1 MLLYYAFYVHFIF
14 FVIFMAN
21 ILQIIVPADIFY
33 PPQNVSSVEVNSVK
47 KLVCDLSLF
56 CILLI

>member
-1 MLLYYAFYVHFIF
+1 MLHYDFYVHFTV
-14 FVIFMAN
+14 FVIFMSN

-33 PPQNVSSVEVNSVK
+33 SPQNVSSVEANSVK